1 MSIDQMRSAVCSSS
15 GTSGWGR
22 TPGAVRKAASDMGL
36 DVFFDWDSARS
47 VEGYFRIKGSTE
59 FCIERAI
66 AFAPYADCI
75 WMETGKPILAQATQ
89 FAQEVRAA
97 VPHQMLAYNLSPSFN
112 WDSAG
117 MTDAQM
123 ESFIWDLVSWSQTA
137 VLALTMR
144 FRHLLSSIVGAMT
157 EDSKQ
162 RAAYSGR
169 QSTSTRNPHTASKA
183 IDVKSLSKLSVEDRV
198 FAQWRA
204 ASGCPIS
211 DEAKT
216 QFCIQCLGKT
226 FNLADVRLWQHA
238 PGKGNASIY
247 LEFFFDGSPDEIRD
261 QEEVF
266 KKAFESMIETQ
277 LQEQRLTQFRQKLAA
292 RRRKGQEGEG
302 EGDQE
307 WQSYLKRPVPA
318 TELSIR
324 SIREAGCMLRFLVCQ
339 TSISTGAA
347 EVLGQI
353 AFQEHFPI
361 DGVAQEPS
369 KSMKPM
375 PRWVYGLGAC
385 TAFMTV
391 VTITAWYQVVRQ
403 ISFSGAEAT
412 LG

>member
-1 MSIDQMRSAVCSSS
+1 
-15 GTSGWGR
+15 
-22 TPGAVRKAASDMGL
+22 
-36 DVFFDWDSARS
+36 
-47 VEGYFRIKGSTE
+47 
-59 FCIERAI
+59 
-66 AFAPYADCI
+66 
-75 WMETGKPILAQATQ
+75 
-89 FAQEVRAA
+89 
-97 VPHQMLAYNLSPSFN
+97 
-112 WDSAG
+112 
-117 MTDAQM
+117 MT
-123 ESFIWDLVSWSQTA
+123 
-137 VLALTMR
+137 
-144 FRHLLSSIVGAMT
+144 T
-157 EDSKQ
+157 EDAKQ

-183 IDVKSLSKLSVEDRV
+183 LDAKALAKLSVEDRV
-198 FAQWRA
+198 LAQWRA
-204 ASGCPIS
+204 ACGCPIS

-226 FNLADVRLWQHA
+226 FNLADVRLWQHRT
-238 PGKGNASIY
+238 PGKGDQAAVY

-292 RRRKGQEGEG
+292 RRRKGQDSGDG
-302 EGDQE
+302 GDQE

-339 TSISTGAA
+339 TSISIGAS

-369 KSMKPM
+369 KSTKPM

-403 ISFSGAEAT
+403 IAFSGAEAA